1 MLRTLISRGAASFFS
16 IALLVTLVFILAHL
30 PPGGP
35 AFSILGV
42 KATAAS
48 VAAINKKLGLDIPLW
63 QQYAIWWGHLLQ
75 GNLGTSYLLN
85 RPVNQVLWAYFLNT
99 ILFYMTAIIV
109 SVIASILVGLVQGVY
124 YGSWPAR
131 LIDLY
136 QMAFYALPSF
146 FVGTVLIM
154 FFAVRLGWLPASGI
168 VDVRN
173 LNPSIGSYAAHLVL
187 PVITVA
193 LMTTAA
199 LSRYFGEAVHGELGK
214 EYVRTA
220 LAKGVGFQAILFKHV
235 LRNALRPLITM
246 LGLSFPYIFTGGVTV
261 ETVFD
266 YPGLGWLMWRSALE
280 RDYPVLIAIVLII
293 GLLTVLGNLLADLVN
308 SRLDPRAD
316 YE

>member
-1 MLRTLISRGAASFFS
+1 MLRTLISRGGASFFS
-16 IALLVTLVFILAHL
+16 IALLVTMVFIMAHL

-63 QQYAIWWGHLLQ
+63 KQYAIWWSHLLQ

-99 ILFYMTAIIV
+99 IIFYIIAILV
-109 SVIASILVGLVQGVY
+109 SVVAAILVGLVQGVY
-124 YGSWPAR
+124 YGRWPAR
-131 LIDLY
+131 VIDLY

-168 VDVRN
+168 VDVREIS
-173 LNPSIGSYAAHLVL
+173 PSIASYAAHLVL

-193 LMTTAA
+193 LMTTAG
-199 LSRYFGEAVHGELGK
+199 LSRYFGEAVHEELGK

-220 LAKGVGFQAILFKHV
+220 MAKGVSFPAVLFKHV
-235 LRNALRPLITM
+235 LRNALRPLVTI

-293 GLLTVLGNLLADLVN
+293 GVLTVVGNFIADLVN
-308 SRLDPRAD
+308 GLLDPRAR